1 MRVLIQEDIGGQEAV
16 ISSETAHRL
25 TEEKVFIVIRMEAVL

>member
-1 MRVLIQEDIGGQEAV
+1 MRVLIPEDIGGQGAG
-16 ISSETAHRL
+16 ISSETANRL